1 MATSTITKHSAVRF
15 ESGTTGKLSTEAN
28 AYSSYSVTYNTA
40 FKTAP
45 HVQLTIKS
53 SFGSVANAH
62 ALVACIYG
70 NPTTTGFNLRV
81 YNNGSSTLTPEVYWL
96 AVGE

>member
-1 MATSTITKHSAVRF
+1 MASSTITKFSSVRY
-15 ESGTTGKLSTEAN
+15 ESGTTGQLSTAAN
-28 AYSSYSVTYNTA
+28 AYSSYSVTFGTA
-40 FKTAP
+40 FKSAP

-70 NPTTTGFNLRV
+70 NPSTTGFNLRV

>member
-1 MATSTITKHSAVRF
+1 MAVSKISKFSAVRF
-15 ESGTTGKLSTEAN
+15 ESGTTGQLSTNAN
-28 AYSSYSVTYNTA
+28 AYSSYTVTFGTP

-53 SFGSVANAH
+53 SFGAVSNAH
-62 ALVACIYG
+62 AVVACLYG
-70 NPTTTGFNLRV
+70 NPTTTGFTLRL
-81 YNNGSSTLTPEVYWL
+81 YNNGSSSLSPEVYWL